1 MIYSDIM
8 SDEYELWLISSK
20 SGCYTYV
27 KTILCVDEIYL
38 YRLLQKR
45 SGPPNGQPASQIKGL
60 N

>member
-1 MIYSDIM
+1 M